1 MIDESWNESLSILK
15 KINAF
20 SDDEALTAF
29 IEIVN
34 IKGIDDALND
44 IRDMDKKYYLEQHP
58 YEIYYSEH
66 DKRYRTYLPPKKDG
80 EKRKPIT
87 AVSKE
92 NLENKIVAYYKQ
104 TEENP
109 SVLDTFE
116 KIYPLFL
123 DYKGKETSL
132 ANAHKLNW
140 VWETYYKNES
150 IVKCKF
156 SEITVIMLKSWFLDK
171 IAEHNLT
178 SRKYKEM
185 KSLINM
191 LYDFAIESN
200 LTDRNISRVIHN
212 ISYKKYAIAQKKA
225 PTEQVYI
232 NDEEENIIKV
242 ALSQYEKT
250 GNTAYL
256 GVCLNF
262 TLALRVGEV
271 VALKTSDFSEI
282 LVHIQRTEIKHYDK
296 LDNGEIV
303 RNGYEVVPH
312 GKTPNADRELFLTRN
327 AKEFMSMI
335 VRANE
340 ERNFHSEYLLLDK
353 DGERMHN
360 DAINNVLRRLNRMIK
375 TTQKGNHSIRK
386 TCISNMGES
395 GALSNEEIRTF
406 AGHKDF
412 STTEKFYMH
421 ATTSFEN
428 RADAY
433 ERAINSKIGNVF
445 KSVQNL

>member
-1 MIDESWNESLSILK
+1 MTDISWNEALAILQK
-15 KINAF
+15 VKGY
-20 SDDEALTAF
+20 SDKEALTEF
-29 IEIVN
+29 VEIVN
-34 IKGIDDALND
+34 VKGIDGALND
-44 IRDMDKKYYLEQHP
+44 IGDMRKNFYLRQHP

-87 AVSKE
+87 AVTKE
-92 NLENKIVAYYKQ
+92 NLENKIAAYYKQ
-104 TEENP
+104 KEESSSTN
-109 SVLDTFE
+109 TFE
-116 KIYPLFL
+116 KLYPLFL

-132 ANAHKLNW
+132 ANAHKLDW
-140 VWETYYKNES
+140 VWETYYKGEA
-150 IVKCKF
+150 IVKCNLND
-156 SEITVIMLKSWFLDK
+156 ITVIMLKSWFLDK
-171 IAEHNLT
+171 IAEHKLT

-185 KSLINM
+185 KSLMNM
-191 LYDFAIESN
+191 LYDFAVESN
-200 LTDRNISRVIHN
+200 LVSNNVSRMVHG
-212 ISYKKYAIAQKKA
+212 ISYKKYAVEQKKA

-271 VALKTSDFSEI
+271 VALKISDFSET
-282 LVHIQRTEIKHYDK
+282 LVHIQRQEIKHYDK

-303 RNGYEVVPH
+303 RNGYEVVSH

-327 AKEFMSMI
+327 AKKFLSMI

-412 STTEKFYMH
+412 STTEKYYMH
-421 ATTSFEN
+421 ATTSIEN
-428 RADAY
+428 RSDAY
-433 ERAINSKIGNVF
+433 ERAINSKINNVF
-445 KSVQNL
+445 KRVQNL

>member
-1 MIDESWNESLSILK
+1 MQIVKHISQN
-15 KINAF
+15 
-20 SDDEALTAF
+20 EALTLF
-29 IEIVN
+29 DKLVN
-34 IKGIDDALND
+34 LNKLDDVLDD
-44 IRDMDKKYYLEQHP
+44 ILTMEKEYYLEQHP

-87 AVSKE
+87 AVTKE

-104 TEENP
+104 MEEKP
-109 SVLDTFE
+109 SVVDTFE
-116 KIYPLFL
+116 KLYPLFL
-123 DYKGKETSL
+123 DYKGKDTSL

-140 VWETYYKNES
+140 VWETYYRDDA

-156 SEITVIMLKSWFLDK
+156 NEITVVMLKSWFLDK
-171 IAEHNLT
+171 IAEHKLT

-200 LTDRNISRVIHN
+200 LTNSNVSRMVHG
-212 ISYKKYAIAQKKA
+212 ISYKKYTVENKKA
-225 PTEQVYI
+225 PTEQVYV

-250 GNTAYL
+250 GNVAYL

-271 VALKTSDFSEI
+271 VALKISDFSET
-282 LVHIQRTEIKHYDK
+282 LVHIQRTEIKHFDK
-296 LDNGEIV
+296 LDNGKII
-303 RNGYEVVPH
+303 RNGYEIVDH

-327 AKEFMSMI
+327 AKEFLSMI

-412 STTEKFYMH
+412 STTEKYYMH
-421 ATTSFEN
+421 VTTSIEN
-428 RADAY
+428 RSDAY
-433 ERAINSKIGNVF
+433 EKAINSKINNVF
-445 KSVQNL
+445 KRVQTV

>member
-1 MIDESWNESLSILK
+1 MQTIKHISQ
-15 KINAF
+15 
-20 SDDEALTAF
+20 DEALTLFANL
-29 IEIVN
+29 VN
-34 IKGIDDALND
+34 LNKIDDVLDD
-44 IRDMDKKYYLEQHP
+44 ILTMEKKYYLEQHP

-66 DKRYRTYLPPKKDG
+66 DKRYRTYLPPKTDG

-87 AVSKE
+87 AVTKE
-92 NLENKIVAYYKQ
+92 NLEKKIVAYYKQ
-104 TEENP
+104 MEEKPPEN
-109 SVLDTFE
+109 TFE
-116 KIYPLFL
+116 KLYPLFL

-140 VWETYYKNES
+140 VWETYYKDDD
-150 IVKCKF
+150 IVKCKL
-156 SEITVIMLKSWFLDK
+156 SDITVVMLKSWFLDK
-171 IAEHNLT
+171 ISQYGLT

-185 KSLINM
+185 KSLMNM
-191 LYDFAIESN
+191 LYDFAVESN
-200 LTDRNISRVIHN
+200 LASSNVSRMVHG
-212 ISYKKYAIAQKKA
+212 ISYKKYAVEQKKA

-232 NDEEENIIKV
+232 NDEEKNIIEV
-242 ALSQYEKT
+242 ALKQYEKT
-250 GNTAYL
+250 RNTAYL

-271 VALKTSDFSEI
+271 VALKISDFSET

-296 LDNGEIV
+296 LDNGKII
-303 RNGYEVVPH
+303 RNGYEIVDH

-327 AKEFMSMI
+327 AKEFLSMI

-340 ERNFHSEYLLLDK
+340 ERGFHSEYLLLDK

-375 TTQKGNHSIRK
+375 TAQKGNHSIRK

-395 GALSNEEIRTF
+395 GVLSNEEIRTF

-412 STTEKFYMH
+412 STTEKYYMH
-421 ATTSFEN
+421 ATASIEN

-433 ERAINSKIGNVF
+433 ERAINSKINNVF
-445 KSVQNL
+445 KRVQNA

>member
-1 MIDESWNESLSILK
+1 MISISPSKALEILK
-15 KINAF
+15 IISGL
-20 SDDEALTAF
+20 SDADALTEFFNLAK
-29 IEIVN
+29 V
-34 IKGIDDALND
+34 KGIDDALND
-44 IRDMDKKYYLEQHP
+44 IVSMERKYYLEQHP

-80 EKRKPIT
+80 EKRKPVT
-87 AVSKE
+87 SVSKA
-92 NLENKIVAYYKQ
+92 NLEKKIVAYYKQ
-104 TEENP
+104 MEEKPVANT
-109 SVLDTFE
+109 LE
-116 KIYPLFL
+116 KLYPLFL
-123 DYKGKETSL
+123 EYKGKETSL

-140 VWETYYKNES
+140 VWETYYKEEY

-156 SEITVIMLKSWFLDK
+156 DEITVAMLKSWFLDK
-171 IAEHNLT
+171 ISQHRLT
-178 SRKYKEM
+178 SRKFKEM

-200 LTDRNISRVIHN
+200 LTNHNVSRVVHG
-212 ISYKKYAIAQKKA
+212 ISYKKYAVEQEK
-225 PTEQVYI
+225 PQTEQVYI
-232 NDEEENIIKV
+232 NDEEETIINM
-242 ALSQYEKT
+242 ALKQFKKT
-250 GNTAYL
+250 GNIAYL

-271 VALKTSDFSEI
+271 VALKTSDFSKN
-282 LVHIQRTEIKHYDK
+282 LVHIQRQEIKHYDK
-296 LDNGEIV
+296 LADGKIV
-303 RNGYEVVPH
+303 RNGYEIVSH

-327 AKEFMSMI
+327 AKEFLAMI

-395 GALSNEEIRTF
+395 GALSSEEIRTF

-412 STTEKFYMH
+412 STTEKYYMH
-421 ATTSFEN
+421 STSSIEN
-428 RADAY
+428 RSDAY
-433 ERAINSKIGNVF
+433 EKAINSKISNVF
-445 KSVQNL
+445 KRVQNL

>member
-1 MIDESWNESLSILK
+1 MQAIKHISK
-15 KINAF
+15 
-20 SDDEALTAF
+20 DEALTQF
-29 IEIVN
+29 DKLVKLN
-34 IKGIDDALND
+34 TIDDVLDD
-44 IRDMDKKYYLEQHP
+44 ILTMEKEYYLEQHP

-87 AVSKE
+87 AVTKE
-92 NLENKIVAYYKQ
+92 NLENKIAAYYKQ
-104 TEENP
+104 MEEKP
-109 SVLDTFE
+109 SVVDTFE
-116 KIYPLFL
+116 KLYPLFL

-140 VWETYYKNES
+140 VWETYYKDDD

-156 SEITVIMLKSWFLDK
+156 SEITVIMLKTWFLDK
-171 IAEHNLT
+171 IAEHKLT

-185 KSLINM
+185 KSIMNM

-200 LTDRNISRVIHN
+200 LTNRNVSRVIHG
-212 ISYKKYAIAQKKA
+212 ISYKKYAVEHEKA
-225 PTEQVYI
+225 PTEQVYV
-232 NDEEENIIKV
+232 NDEEEKIIKM
-242 ALSQYEKT
+242 ALEQYERTK
-250 GNTAYL
+250 NTAYL

-271 VALKTSDFSEI
+271 VALKTSDFSETK
-282 LVHIQRTEIKHYDK
+282 VHIQRTEIKHYDK
-296 LDNGEIV
+296 LDNGKII
-303 RNGYEVVPH
+303 RNGYEVVSH
-312 GKTPNADRELFLTRN
+312 GKTPNAVRELPLTGIS
-327 AKEFMSMI
+327 KEFLSMI
-335 VRANE
+335 VKANE
-340 ERNFHSEYLLLDK
+340 ERNFYSEYLLLDK

-412 STTEKFYMH
+412 STTEKYYMH
-421 ATTSFEN
+421 ATTSIEN

-433 ERAINSKIGNVF
+433 EKAINSKINNVF
-445 KSVQNL
+445 KRVQNV

>member
-1 MIDESWNESLSILK
+1 MGSISQNEALDILQEIYSLS
-15 KINAF
+15 
-20 SDDEALTAF
+20 SDNALTEF
-29 IEIVN
+29 INLVSV
-34 IKGIDDALND
+34 KGIDDALND
-44 IRDMDKKYYLEQHP
+44 IVNMERKYYLEQHP

-87 AVSKE
+87 AVTKE
-92 NLENKIVAYYKQ
+92 NLEKKIVAYYKQ
-104 TEENP
+104 MEEKPVTNT
-109 SVLDTFE
+109 LE
-116 KIYPLFL
+116 KLYPLFL
-123 DYKGKETSL
+123 EYKGKETSL

-140 VWETYYKNES
+140 VWETYYKGEG
-150 IVKCKF
+150 IVKRKF
-156 SEITVIMLKSWFLDK
+156 NEITVAMLKSWFLDK
-171 IAEHNLT
+171 IAQHELT
-178 SRKYKEM
+178 SRKFKEM
-185 KSLINM
+185 KSLMNM

-200 LTDRNISRVIHN
+200 LTNNNVSRIVHG
-212 ISYKKYAIAQKKA
+212 ISYKKYAVEQEK
-225 PTEQVYI
+225 PQTEQVYI

-250 GNTAYL
+250 GNVAYL

-271 VALKTSDFSEI
+271 VALKISDFSET

-296 LDNGEIV
+296 LDNGKII
-303 RNGYEVVPH
+303 RNGYEIVDH

-327 AKEFMSMI
+327 AKEFLSMI

-412 STTEKFYMH
+412 STTEKYYMH
-421 ATTSFEN
+421 VTTSIEN
-428 RADAY
+428 RSDAY
-433 ERAINSKIGNVF
+433 EKAINSKINNVF
-445 KSVQNL
+445 KRVQTV

>member
-1 MIDESWNESLSILK
+1 MQVIKHISQ
-15 KINAF
+15 
-20 SDDEALTAF
+20 DEALTLF
-29 IEIVN
+29 TDLVN
-34 IKGIDDALND
+34 LNTIDDVLDD
-44 IRDMDKKYYLEQHP
+44 ILTMEKEYYLEQHP

-87 AVSKE
+87 AVTKE
-92 NLENKIVAYYKQ
+92 NLEKKIVDYYRQ
-104 TEENP
+104 MEEKP
-109 SVLDTFE
+109 SANTFE
-116 KIYPLFL
+116 KLYPLFL

-140 VWETYYKNES
+140 VWETYYKDDD
-150 IVKCKF
+150 IVKCKL
-156 SEITVIMLKSWFLDK
+156 SDITVVMLKSCFLDK
-171 IAEHNLT
+171 ISEYELT

-185 KSLINM
+185 KSLMNM

-200 LTDRNISRVIHN
+200 LVSSNVSRMVHG
-212 ISYKKYAIAQKKA
+212 ISYKKYAVEHKKA

-232 NDEEENIIKV
+232 NDEEENIINV
-242 ALSQYEKT
+242 ALKQYERT
-250 GNTAYL
+250 RNTAYL

-271 VALKTSDFSEI
+271 VALKISDFSET

-296 LDNGEIV
+296 LDNGKIV
-303 RNGYEVVPH
+303 RNGYEIVPH

-327 AKEFMSMI
+327 AKEFLSMI

-340 ERNFHSEYLLLDK
+340 ERSFQSEYLLLDK

-395 GALSNEEIRTF
+395 GALSNEEIRMF

-412 STTEKFYMH
+412 STTEKYYMH
-421 ATTSFEN
+421 TTTSIEN
-428 RADAY
+428 RSDAY
-433 ERAINSKIGNVF
+433 ERAINGKINNVF
-445 KSVQNL
+445 KRAQNL

>member
-1 MIDESWNESLSILK
+1 MLDVSWRESLSVLK
-15 KINAF
+15 KIKAF

-44 IRDMDKKYYLEQHP
+44 IGNMEKKYYLEQHP

-66 DKRYRTYLPPKKDG
+66 DKRYRTYLPPKEDG

-87 AVSKE
+87 AVTKE

-104 TEENP
+104 MEEKPPAN
-109 SVLDTFE
+109 TFE

-140 VWETYYKNES
+140 AWETYYKDDD
-150 IVKCKF
+150 IVKR
-156 SEITVIMLKSWFLDK
+156 ELNDITVIMLKSWFLDK
-171 IAEHNLT
+171 IAEHGLT
-178 SRKYKEM
+178 SRKYKDM
-185 KSLINM
+185 KSLMNM

-200 LTDRNISRVIHN
+200 LASRNVSRMIHG
-212 ISYKKYAIAQKKA
+212 ISYKKFAVEHKKA

-271 VALKTSDFSEI
+271 VALKNSDFSET
-282 LVHIQRTEIKHYDK
+282 LVHIQRQEIKHYDK
-296 LDNGEIV
+296 LDNGKIV
-303 RNGYEVVPH
+303 RNGYEIVSH

-327 AKEFMSMI
+327 AKGFLSMI
-335 VRANE
+335 MRANE

-406 AGHKDF
+406 AGHKDY
-412 STTEKFYMH
+412 STTEKYYMH
-421 ATTSFEN
+421 ATTSIEN
-428 RADAY
+428 RSEAY
-433 ERAINSKIGNVF
+433 ERAINSKINNVF
-445 KSVQNL
+445 KRVQNL

>member
-1 MIDESWNESLSILK
+1 MGSISQNEALDILQEIYSLS
-15 KINAF
+15 
-20 SDDEALTAF
+20 SDNALTEF
-29 IEIVN
+29 INLVSV
-34 IKGIDDALND
+34 KGIDDALND
-44 IRDMDKKYYLEQHP
+44 IVNMERKYYLEQHP

-80 EKRKPIT
+80 EKRKPVT
-87 AVSKE
+87 SVSKE
-92 NLENKIVAYYKQ
+92 NLEKKIVAYYKQ
-104 TEENP
+104 MEEKPVTNT
-109 SVLDTFE
+109 LE
-116 KIYPLFL
+116 KLYPLFL
-123 DYKGKETSL
+123 EYKGKETSL

-140 VWETYYKNES
+140 VWETYYKGEG
-150 IVKCKF
+150 IVKRKF
-156 SEITVIMLKSWFLDK
+156 NEITVAMLKSWFLDK
-171 IAEHNLT
+171 IAQHELT
-178 SRKYKEM
+178 SRKFKEM
-185 KSLINM
+185 KSLMNM

-200 LTDRNISRVIHN
+200 LTNNNVSRIVHG
-212 ISYKKYAIAQKKA
+212 ISYKKYAVEQEK
-225 PTEQVYI
+225 PQTEQVYI

-250 GNTAYL
+250 GNVAYL

-271 VALKTSDFSEI
+271 VALKISDFSET

-296 LDNGEIV
+296 LDNGKII
-303 RNGYEVVPH
+303 RNGYEIVDH

-327 AKEFMSMI
+327 AKEFLSMI

-412 STTEKFYMH
+412 STTEKYYMH
-421 ATTSFEN
+421 VTTSIEN
-428 RADAY
+428 RSDAY
-433 ERAINSKIGNVF
+433 EKAINSKINNVF
-445 KSVQNL
+445 KRVQTV

>member
-1 MIDESWNESLSILK
+1 MQVIKHISQ
-15 KINAF
+15 
-20 SDDEALTAF
+20 DEALTLF
-29 IEIVN
+29 TDLVN
-34 IKGIDDALND
+34 LNTIDDVLDD
-44 IRDMDKKYYLEQHP
+44 ILAMEKEYYLEQHP

-87 AVSKE
+87 AVTKE
-92 NLENKIVAYYKQ
+92 NLEKKIVDYYRQ
-104 TEENP
+104 MEEKP
-109 SVLDTFE
+109 SANTFE
-116 KIYPLFL
+116 KLYPLFL

-140 VWETYYKNES
+140 VWETYYKDDD
-150 IVKCKF
+150 IVKCKL
-156 SEITVIMLKSWFLDK
+156 SDITVVMLKSCFLDK
-171 IAEHNLT
+171 ISEYELT

-185 KSLINM
+185 KSLMNM

-200 LTDRNISRVIHN
+200 LVSSNVSRMVHG
-212 ISYKKYAIAQKKA
+212 ISYKKYAVEHKKA

-232 NDEEENIIKV
+232 NDEEENIINV
-242 ALSQYEKT
+242 ALKQYERT
-250 GNTAYL
+250 RNTAYL

-271 VALKTSDFSEI
+271 VALKISDFSET

-296 LDNGEIV
+296 LDNGKIV
-303 RNGYEVVPH
+303 RNGYEIVPH

-327 AKEFMSMI
+327 AKEFLSMI

-340 ERNFHSEYLLLDK
+340 ERSFQSEYLLLDK

-395 GALSNEEIRTF
+395 GALSNEEIRMF

-412 STTEKFYMH
+412 STTEKYYMH
-421 ATTSFEN
+421 TTTSIEN
-428 RADAY
+428 RSDAY
-433 ERAINSKIGNVF
+433 ERAINSKINNVF
-445 KSVQNL
+445 KRVQNL

>member
-1 MIDESWNESLSILK
+1 MTRFDKL
-15 KINAF
+15 
-20 SDDEALTAF
+20 
-29 IEIVN
+29 VN
-34 IKGIDDALND
+34 LNKIDDVLDD
-44 IRDMDKKYYLEQHP
+44 ILAMEKEYYLEQHP

-87 AVSKE
+87 AVTKE
-92 NLENKIVAYYKQ
+92 NLEKKIVDYYRQ
-104 TEENP
+104 MEEKPLVN
-109 SVLDTFE
+109 TFE
-116 KIYPLFL
+116 KLYPLFL

-140 VWETYYKNES
+140 VWETYYKDDD
-150 IVKCKF
+150 IVKCKL
-156 SEITVIMLKSWFLDK
+156 SDITVVMLKSWFLDK
-171 IAEHNLT
+171 ISEYELT

-185 KSLINM
+185 KSLMNM

-200 LTDRNISRVIHN
+200 LVSSNVSRMVHG
-212 ISYKKYAIAQKKA
+212 ISYKKYAVEHKKA

-232 NDEEENIIKV
+232 NDEEENIINV
-242 ALSQYEKT
+242 ALKQYEKT
-250 GNTAYL
+250 RNIAYL

-271 VALKTSDFSEI
+271 VALKISDFSET

-296 LDNGEIV
+296 LDNGKIV
-303 RNGYEVVPH
+303 RNGYEIVPH
-312 GKTPNADRELFLTRN
+312 GKTPNADRELFLTKN
-327 AKEFMSMI
+327 AKKFLSMI

-340 ERNFHSEYLLLDK
+340 ERSFHSEYLLLDK

-395 GALSNEEIRTF
+395 GALSNEEIRMF

-412 STTEKFYMH
+412 STTEKYYMH
-421 ATTSFEN
+421 TTTSIEN

-433 ERAINSKIGNVF
+433 ERAINGKINNVF
-445 KSVQNL
+445 KRAQNL